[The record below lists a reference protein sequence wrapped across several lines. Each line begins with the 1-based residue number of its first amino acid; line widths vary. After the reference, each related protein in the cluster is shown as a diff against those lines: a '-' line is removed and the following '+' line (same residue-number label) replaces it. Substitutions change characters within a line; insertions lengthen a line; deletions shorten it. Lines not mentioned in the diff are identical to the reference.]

1 MSRKRN
7 RVSTAVITAA
17 VICVVFSAALL
28 TATGYLAYKS
38 RSQPVVQYPQL
49 EPEARVQSGTL
60 SDPAGR
66 QAELDAMVQEGML
79 SFSINVTPFID
90 SVTGEAN
97 LLIENPPGNGNRFT
111 VSISLE
117 ETGEEIYKSG
127 YLDPEQYIETAP
139 LDQAL
144 PAGEYPCLAY
154 FDAYRMSDNA
164 YIGRGTAKITLF
176 VQN

>member
-60 SDPAGR
+60 SDPVGR
-66 QAELDAMVQEGML
+66 QAELDAMVQEGLL
-79 SFSINVTPFID
+79 SFSINATPFLNHKT
-90 SVTGEAN
+90 SEAN
-97 LLIENPPGNGNRFT
+97 LLIENPPDNENRFT
-111 VSISLE
+111 VSICRE
-117 ETGEEIYKSG
+117 DTGEEVYRSG
-127 YLDPEQYIETAP
+127 YLDPEQYLEETP
-139 LDQAL
+139 LDVEL
-144 PAGEYPCLAY
+144 PKGEYGCVAS
-154 FDAYRMSDNA
+154 FDAYRISDNA
-164 YIGRGTAKITLF
+164 YIGRASARIVLY